1 MQRCLLPKKKPSFY
15 TDETIP
21 SYPEGYQVT
30 DLGPNSMLEKINHK
44 LKNSI

>member
-1 MQRCLLPKKKPSFY
+1 MNQESSAFRRMECQ